1 MSRTPSKETQALSST
16 TKENIIMAN
25 SAAKSHTSDAST
37 SSTSPSST
45 SSFHMLSNEW
55 TAYAHLPHD
64 TDWTLASYKTLL
76 KTNKLE
82 EFIAFNEMLPDVV
95 ISKCMLFIMKNDV
108 KPIWEDKHN
117 KDGGCFSYKI
127 SNTNVPQ
134 IWRKISYQ
142 LIGNNLLLPN
152 CQKKNNINGITI
164 SPKKNFCIIKIWLSD
179 CSNKDPE
186 TINYFKGLSPYGCLF
201 KKHLVH

>member
-1 MSRTPSKETQALSST
+1 MSRTPSKDTQPLSSN

-25 SAAKSHTSDAST
+25 SAAKDHTSDSATST
-37 SSTSPSST
+37 A
-45 SSFHMLSNEW
+45 FHMLSNEW

>member
-25 SAAKSHTSDAST
+25 SAAKNHTTDTATST
-37 SSTSPSST
+37 ST

>member
-1 MSRTPSKETQALSST
+1 MMSIPP
-16 TKENIIMAN
+16 
-25 SAAKSHTSDAST
+25 SHTSSDT
-37 SSTSPSST
+37 SSTKNSFTDLSPENDLRMSSLQK
-45 SSFHMLSNEW
+45 FHKLPHQW

-64 TDWTLASYKTLL
+64 TDWTLNSYKNLL
-76 KTNKLE
+76 STDKLE
-82 EFIAFNEMLPDVV
+82 EFIAFNEMLPSVV
-95 ISKCMLFIMKNDV
+95 VSNCMLFIMKNNV
-108 KPIWEDKHN
+108 KPIWEDVNN

-134 IWRKISYQ
+134 IWKKISYQ
-142 LIGNNLLLPN
+142 LVGNNLL
-152 CQKKNNINGITI
+152 KDGVKNNINGITI

-201 KKHLVH
+201 KKHIVR